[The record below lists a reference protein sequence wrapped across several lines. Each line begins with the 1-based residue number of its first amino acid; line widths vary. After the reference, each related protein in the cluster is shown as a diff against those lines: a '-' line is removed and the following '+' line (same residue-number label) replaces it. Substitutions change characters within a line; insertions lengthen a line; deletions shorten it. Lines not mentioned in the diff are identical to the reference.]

1 MKQGVFVFLVFIV
14 YLFSLIGGT
23 GCANIVPP
31 SGGPRD
37 SLPPVMVRAEPAD
50 STTNFKGEVIR
61 LHFDEYIDLQNV
73 SQNLLF
79 TPLMETTP
87 MVEVKLRTITIK
99 LRDPLEENTTYTF
112 NFGNSIRDYTEGNII
127 KDFTYTFSTGPA
139 LDSLELRGSVV
150 MAETGKTDTTLQVLL
165 HRNLADTAVQKEL
178 PRYAAKLD
186 GRGNFHF
193 KNLAPGTYAIYA
205 LGDAGAGRRYLDP
218 KRQTFAF
225 ADAPV
230 QVGDSSQNIVLYA
243 YKEVSTTQTPTPAP
257 AAPPRAPRGTTPND
271 RRLRFGT
278 NLVGGN
284 QQELTKDLV
293 VTFDVPYRFLDTT
306 KIALS
311 TDSSFIPVPFT
322 STTDTLNKNLI
333 IKTAWRENT
342 QYNLVLDKDFAEDT
356 TGKRLLKTDT
366 LSFRTKR
373 KADYGVVNI
382 RLRNLEN
389 AEIAVLQF
397 IQSGKVVLAVPIGSG
412 VYRNDMFSPG
422 DYELRILYDRNGNGV
437 WDPGQFFDAK
447 RQPELTQPI
456 DRRIT
461 VKPAWDNEFEINL

>member
-37 SLPPVMVRAEPAD
+37 SLPPVMVSAEPAD

-73 SQNLLF
+73 PQNLLF
-79 TPLMETTP
+79 TPLMEKIP
-87 MVEVKLRTITIK
+87 EVNVKLKTITIK
-99 LRDPLEENTTYTF
+99 LKEPLEENTTYTF
-112 NFGNSIRDYTEGNII
+112 NFGNAIRDYTEGNII

-186 GRGNFHF
+186 GRGNFYF

-205 LGDAGAGRRYLDP
+205 LGDAGIARRYLDP

-243 YKEVSTTQTPTPAP
+243 YKEASTTPAPTPAP

-278 NLVGGN
+278 SLVNGN

-293 VTFDVPYRFLDTT
+293 VTFDVPYRFL
-306 KIALS
+306 
-311 TDSSFIPVPFT
+311 
-322 STTDTLNKNLI
+322 
-333 IKTAWRENT
+333 
-342 QYNLVLDKDFAEDT
+342 
-356 TGKRLLKTDT
+356 
-366 LSFRTKR
+366 
-373 KADYGVVNI
+373 
-382 RLRNLEN
+382 
-389 AEIAVLQF
+389 
-397 IQSGKVVLAVPIGSG
+397 
-412 VYRNDMFSPG
+412 
-422 DYELRILYDRNGNGV
+422 
-437 WDPGQFFDAK
+437 
-447 RQPELTQPI
+447 
-456 DRRIT
+456 
-461 VKPAWDNEFEINL
+461 